1 VTSAG
6 TGATAQRTAAGPPLG
21 LVLRSLLRA
30 DFLVFLKH
38 RRALIVS
45 MLLPV
50 FVLVSTTGNKATH
63 KFGGAEFVI
72 GLAIS
77 YGLLSTALIGY
88 ALTVARDREKG
99 VFQRLRV
106 TPAPTWTIMT
116 SRLAMQAFANLII
129 AIAVVIIGSLIH
141 HISPSAGQYAL
152 VLLVSVLAGAV
163 FLGLGQ
169 ALVGLVKSA
178 DSVQAVARVLFAVL
192 ILLGIL
198 GQSGALGSL
207 WSSVARWSPV
217 GAVMTLFAGVLN
229 LHAWYSRDTLSVLAC
244 LGYII
249 VFAGIGIRWFQW
261 DAR

>member
-1 VTSAG
+1 L
-6 TGATAQRTAAGPPLG
+6 R
-21 LVLRSLLRA
+21 LVFGSLLRA

-38 RRALIVS
+38 RRALIIS

-77 YGLLSTALIGY
+77 YGLLSTSLIGY

-106 TPAPTWTIMT
+106 TPVPTWTILT
-116 SRLAMQAFANLII
+116 SRLLMQVIANPII
-129 AIAVVIIGSLIH
+129 AIAVVVIGSLIH
-141 HISPSAGQYAL
+141 HISPSVGQYAL
-152 VLLVSVLAGAV
+152 VLLVSILAGAV
-163 FLGLGQ
+163 FLSLAQ
-169 ALVGLVKSA
+169 ALVGLVSSA
-178 DSVQAVARVLFAVL
+178 DSIQAVSRVLFAVL

-198 GQSGALGSL
+198 GQTGALGTF
-207 WSSVARWSPV
+207 WGSVARWSPV
-217 GAVMTLFAGVLN
+217 GAVMTLFAGVLD
-229 LHAWYSRDTLSVLAC
+229 LHTWYSRDTLSLLAC
-244 LGYII
+244 LGYIV
-249 VFAGIGIRWFQW
+249 VFAGIGIRWFRW

>member
-1 VTSAG
+1 MPSL
-6 TGATAQRTAAGPPLG
+6 R
-21 LVLRSLLRA
+21 LVFTSLLRA

-38 RRALIVS
+38 RRALIIS
-45 MLLPV
+45 MALPV
-50 FVLVSTTGNKATH
+50 FVLISTTGNKATH
-63 KFGGAEFVI
+63 RFGGAEFVV

-106 TPAPTWTIMT
+106 TPAPTWAIMT
-116 SRLAMQAFANLII
+116 SRLALQVLANLII
-129 AIAVVIIGSLIH
+129 AIAVVIIGSAIH
-141 HISPSAGQYAL
+141 HLSPSAGQYAL

-163 FLGLGQ
+163 FLSLGQ
-169 ALVGLVKSA
+169 ALVGLVRSA

-198 GQSGALGSL
+198 GQSGALGSF

-217 GAVMTLFAGVLN
+217 GAVMTLYAGVLN
-229 LHAWYSRDTLSVLAC
+229 LHTWYSRDTLSLLAC
-244 LGYII
+244 LGYIV

>member
-1 VTSAG
+1 VTNS
-6 TGATAQRTAAGPPLG
+6 TAPAAPPLR
-21 LVLRSLLRA
+21 LVLTSLLRA

-38 RRALIVS
+38 RRALIIS
-45 MLLPV
+45 MVLPL
-50 FVLVSTTGNKATH
+50 FVLLSTAGNKATN

-116 SRLAMQAFANLII
+116 SRLVMQVAANLII
-129 AIAVVIIGSLIH
+129 AIGVVIIGSAVH
-141 HISPSAGQYAL
+141 HISPTLGQYGL
-152 VLLVSVLAGAV
+152 VLLVSILAGGV
-163 FLGLGQ
+163 FLSIGQ

-178 DSVQAVARVLFAVL
+178 DTIQAVARVLFAVL
-192 ILLGIL
+192 ILLGLL
-198 GQSGALGSL
+198 GQSGALGSF
-207 WSSVARWSPV
+207 WSSIARWTPV

-229 LHAWYSRDTLSVLAC
+229 LHAWYSRDTLSLLAC
-244 LGYII
+244 VGYIV

>member
-1 VTSAG
+1 VTSSTSRPAPSL
-6 TGATAQRTAAGPPLG
+6 R
-21 LVLRSLLRA
+21 LVLGSLLRA

-38 RRALIVS
+38 RRALIISLV
-45 MLLPV
+45 LPV
-50 FVLVSTTGNKATH
+50 FVLISTSGNKATH

-88 ALTVARDREKG
+88 ALTMARDREKG
-99 VFQRLRV
+99 IFQRLRV

-116 SRLAMQAFANLII
+116 SRLALQLVANLII

-141 HISPSAGQYAL
+141 DLSPSVGQYAL
-152 VLLVSVLAGAV
+152 VLLVSILAGAV
-163 FLGLGQ
+163 FLSLAQ
-169 ALVGLVKSA
+169 ALVGLVRSA
-178 DSVQAVARVLFAVL
+178 DTIQAVARVLFAVL

-198 GQSGALGSL
+198 GQSGALGSF
-207 WSSVARWSPV
+207 WSSVARWTPV
-217 GAVMTLFAGVLN
+217 GAVMTLYAGILN

-244 LGYII
+244 VGYI
-249 VFAGIGIRWFQW
+249 VLFAGIGIRWFQW

>member
-1 VTSAG
+1 MTSS
-6 TGATAQRTAAGPPLG
+6 TPPAAPALR
-21 LVLRSLLRA
+21 LVLTSLLRA

-38 RRALIVS
+38 RRALVIS
-45 MLLPV
+45 MVLPV
-50 FVLVSTTGNKATH
+50 FVLLSTSGNKATH
-63 KFGGAEFVI
+63 RFGGAEFVI

-77 YGLLSTALIGY
+77 YGLLSTAMIGY

-116 SRLAMQAFANLII
+116 SRLAMQVVANLII
-129 AIAVVIIGSLIH
+129 AIGVVIVGSAIH
-141 HISPSAGQYAL
+141 HISPSVGQYAL
-152 VLLVSVLAGAV
+152 VLLVSILAGAV
-163 FLGLGQ
+163 FLSLAQ

-178 DSVQAVARVLFAVL
+178 DTVQAVARVLFAVL

-198 GQSGALGSL
+198 GQSGALGGF
-207 WSSVARWSPV
+207 WSAVARWTPV

-229 LHAWYSRDTLSVLAC
+229 LHSWYSRDTLSLLAC
-244 LGYII
+244 GGYIV

>member
-1 VTSAG
+1 MTSSTSSAMPSL
-6 TGATAQRTAAGPPLG
+6 R
-21 LVLRSLLRA
+21 LVFTSLLRA

-38 RRALIVS
+38 RRALIIS
-45 MLLPV
+45 MALPI
-50 FVLVSTTGNKATH
+50 FVLISTTGNKATH
-63 KFGGAEFVI
+63 RFGGAEFVV

-106 TPAPTWTIMT
+106 TPAPTWAIMT
-116 SRLAMQAFANLII
+116 SRLALQVLANLII
-129 AIAVVIIGSLIH
+129 AIAVVIIGSAIH
-141 HISPSAGQYAL
+141 HLSPSAGQYAL

-163 FLGLGQ
+163 FLSLGQ
-169 ALVGLVKSA
+169 ALVGLVRSA

-198 GQSGALGSL
+198 GQSGALGSF

-217 GAVMTLFAGVLN
+217 GAVMTLYAGVLN
-229 LHAWYSRDTLSVLAC
+229 LHTWYSRDTLSLLAC
-244 LGYII
+244 LGYIV

>member
-1 VTSAG
+1 VTSS
-6 TGATAQRTAAGPPLG
+6 TRAAAPPLR
-21 LVLRSLLRA
+21 LVFGSLLRA

-38 RRALIVS
+38 RRALIIS

-50 FVLVSTTGNKATH
+50 FVLVSTAGNKATH

-77 YGLLSTALIGY
+77 YGLLSTSLIGY

-116 SRLAMQAFANLII
+116 SRLVMQAIANLII

-141 HISPSAGQYAL
+141 HISPSAAQYAL
-152 VLLVSVLAGAV
+152 VLLVSILAGTV
-163 FLGLGQ
+163 FLSLAQ
-169 ALVGLVKSA
+169 ALVGLVSSA
-178 DSVQAVARVLFAVL
+178 DSIQAVARVLFAVL

-198 GQSGALGSL
+198 GQTGALGAF

-229 LHAWYSRDTLSVLAC
+229 LHAWYSHDTLSLLAC

-249 VFAGIGIRWFQW
+249 VFTGIGIRWFRW

>member
-1 VTSAG
+1 VTSSTSPA
-6 TGATAQRTAAGPPLG
+6 APSLRLVFTA
-21 LVLRSLLRA
+21 LLRA

-38 RRALIVS
+38 RRALIIS
-45 MLLPV
+45 MVLPV

-77 YGLLSTALIGY
+77 YGLLSTAMIGY

-116 SRLAMQAFANLII
+116 SRLAMQVVANLII
-129 AIAVVIIGSLIH
+129 AIGVVIIGSLIH
-141 HISPSAGQYAL
+141 HISPSMAQYAL
-152 VLLVSVLAGAV
+152 VLLVSILAGAV
-163 FLGLGQ
+163 FLSLAQ
-169 ALVGLVKSA
+169 ALVGLVRSA
-178 DSVQAVARVLFAVL
+178 DTVQAVARVLFAVL

-207 WSSVARWSPV
+207 WSVVARWTRSEP
-217 GAVMTLFAGVLN
+217 
-229 LHAWYSRDTLSVLAC
+229 
-244 LGYII
+244 
-249 VFAGIGIRWFQW
+249 
-261 DAR
+261 

>member
-1 VTSAG
+1 MTSSTTASTPQG
-6 TGATAQRTAAGPPLG
+6 TVAGPPLR
-21 LVLRSLLRA
+21 LVFTSLLRA

-38 RRALIVS
+38 RRALIIS
-45 MLLPV
+45 MVLPV
-50 FVLVSTTGNKATH
+50 FVLISTSGNKATD

-116 SRLAMQAFANLII
+116 SRLTMQAVANLII

-152 VLLVSVLAGAV
+152 VLLVSILAGAV
-163 FLGLGQ
+163 FLSLGQ

-192 ILLGIL
+192 ILLGLL
-198 GQSGALGSL
+198 GQSGDLGSF

-217 GAVMTLFAGVLN
+217 GAVMTLFAGVLD
-229 LHAWYSRDTLSVLAC
+229 LHTWYSRDTLSVLAC
-244 LGYII
+244 LGYVI

>member
-1 VTSAG
+1 M
-6 TGATAQRTAAGPPLG
+6 LG
-21 LVLRSLLRA
+21 SLLRA

-38 RRALIVS
+38 RRALIISLV
-45 MLLPV
+45 LPV
-50 FVLVSTTGNKATH
+50 FVLISTSGNKATH

-88 ALTVARDREKG
+88 ALTMARDREKG
-99 VFQRLRV
+99 IFQRLRV

-116 SRLAMQAFANLII
+116 SRLALQLVANLII

-141 HISPSAGQYAL
+141 DLSPSVGQYAL
-152 VLLVSVLAGAV
+152 VLLVSILAGAV
-163 FLGLGQ
+163 FLSLAQ
-169 ALVGLVKSA
+169 ALVGLVRSA
-178 DSVQAVARVLFAVL
+178 DTIQAVARVLFAVL

-198 GQSGALGSL
+198 GQSGALGSF
-207 WSSVARWSPV
+207 WSSVARWTPV
-217 GAVMTLFAGVLN
+217 GAVMTLYAGILN

-244 LGYII
+244 VGYI
-249 VFAGIGIRWFQW
+249 VLFAGIGIRWFQW